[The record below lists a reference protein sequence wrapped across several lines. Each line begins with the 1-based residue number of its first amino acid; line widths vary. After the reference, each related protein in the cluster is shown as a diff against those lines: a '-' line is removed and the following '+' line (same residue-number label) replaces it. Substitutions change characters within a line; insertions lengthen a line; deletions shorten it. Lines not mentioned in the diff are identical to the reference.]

1 MNILLW
7 DTRRYDVS
15 KDFAGGFGVGM
26 YRGNGLRD
34 AIVRRFYRRDRRPV
48 ALLYAY
54 LAAAFGRLGH
64 QVNYVV
70 DRPPRGADL
79 YVFNP
84 SLITL
89 DFEREVIKRLL
100 AEEPGARILVVGT
113 AASMLPEEFENL
125 GVTVVQGEAEQLYWR
140 LDEVLARPGEKIQ
153 LGVTEDLD
161 RLPLPDWSP
170 LGPQRFRIGYDF
182 WRFPTGLI
190 QSSRG
195 CRFKCNYCPYLV
207 LENATR
213 FRDPHT
219 VAEEMRH
226 GIRRWGFRSFKFRD
240 PLFGLSRARTL
251 ELVDEIL
258 RLPPTAGGEP
268 VQFSIESRIELLPP
282 ELLTL
287 LKRAGLT
294 SITFGVETP
303 SDPTLR
309 NYRRL
314 PIDKDRQQAF
324 IATCRSLGI
333 RTVAGFMI
341 GFPED
346 TEYSIRQVLRYA
358 MALGPTFANFNVVT
372 PYPGTAF
379 FQQMRGRLG
388 TLDYNKFN
396 VYTPL
401 LTYEH
406 LTPQR
411 VEELLGTCFRHYY
424 FRWQYLRENAAL
436 VWPRLRKLGFG
447 AKPQGE
453 VLAMRAEYT
462 VPSTQC
468 RVRGA
473 PLGRVATT
481 DGNRR
486 FQPTERTIPIISA
499 RRVATPEGTAAY
511 DCGHVQSSLRDEAE

>member
-1 MNILLW
+1 MSSI
-7 DTRRYDVS
+7 RRS
-15 KDFAGGFGVGM
+15 SRWTWSEK
-26 YRGNGLRD
+26 RS
-34 AIVRRFYRRDRRPV
+34 RR
-48 ALLYAY
+48 LS
-54 LAAAFGRLGH
+54 
-64 QVNYVV
+64 
-70 DRPPRGADL
+70 AD
-79 YVFNP
+79 
-84 SLITL
+84 
-89 DFEREVIKRLL
+89 
-100 AEEPGARILVVGT
+100 EPGARVLVVGT
-113 AASMLPEEFENL
+113 TASILPEEFEGL
-125 GVTVVQGEAEQLYWR
+125 GATVVQGEAEQLYWR
-140 LDEVLARPGEKIQ
+140 LDEVLARPGEKVQ

-161 RLPLPDWSP
+161 RLPPPDWSP

-213 FRDPHT
+213 FRDPRA

-240 PLFGLSRARTL
+240 PLFGLSRARML
-251 ELVDEIL
+251 ELIDEIG
-258 RLPPTAGGEP
+258 RLPRPAGGEP

-282 ELLTL
+282 EVLRL

-324 IATCRSLGI
+324 IATCRALGI

-358 MALGPTFANFNVVT
+358 LALGPTFANFNVVT

-379 FQQMRGRLG
+379 FDADAPSPGHARLQPLQRLYAPVDIRPSHAAAGRGVAGQVFPAL
-388 TLDYNKFN
+388 LL
-396 VYTPL
+396 PL
-401 LTYEH
+401 AVPAGE
-406 LTPQR
+406 R
-411 VEELLGTCFRHYY
+411 C
-424 FRWQYLRENAAL
+424 AAL
-436 VWPRLRKLGFG
+436 ALAAETGVRREAARRG
-447 AKPQGE
+447 AGDE
-453 VLAMRAEYT
+453 GGVHSTEYT
-462 VPSTQC
+462 VPSARC
-468 RVRGA
+468 RLPSA
-473 PLGRVATT
+473 PWRS
-481 DGNRR
+481 RK
-486 FQPTERTIPIISA
+486 
-499 RRVATPEGTAAY
+499 Y
-511 DCGHVQSSLRDEAE
+511 